1 MAVQPQDL
9 QIIKAASQLGGAIG
23 TEAAGGANELF
34 GAVTGSQSSAGS
46 TEYACAYLVNESSQ
60 TAISVTVYISSE
72 DDHEGVSVDMGLG
85 TSLIGGEEQEIA
97 DEFTAPL
104 GVAFTET
111 QPSGNA
117 VLIGSMPAG
126 SHKAIW
132 LRMTVPPGTS
142 AANFNYAITVLAETE
157 A

>member
-9 QIIKAASQLGGAIG
+9 KIIKAASQLGGDIG
-23 TEAAGGANELF
+23 TESASGANELF
-34 GAVTGSQSSAGS
+34 DIVSGQESNAGS
-46 TEYACAYLVNESSQ
+46 TEFACAYLANESSQ
-60 TAISVTVYISSE
+60 TALSVSIYVSYE
-72 DDHEGVSVDMGLG
+72 DDHENVSVDLGLG
-85 TSLIGGEEQEIA
+85 ASDIGGVEAEIA
-97 DEFTAPL
+97 DEFTAPT
-104 GVAFTET
+104 GVTFVET

-117 VLIGSMPAG
+117 ILIGDIPAG

-142 AANFNYAITVLAETE
+142 AANFNYAITILAETE